1 MRGRITAAI
10 VGVAALI
17 LVALGIPLA
26 VAVHH
31 WVLGSEVVELQATA
45 ARTLTE
51 VAVPFDLTQ
60 LAAVAHEPD
69 APPPFGVYDGD
80 GALVFGDGPLRG
92 DEVVGRALAGVTVT
106 TTHGQIVV
114 ATPIHLDTAEQIVGV
129 LRVSESLD
137 GVNRRSRFAWMIMAI
152 AGAAALAVGWLI
164 ARRLAERLSRPV
176 IDLASAAARVRDGGV
191 LEWAGPSG
199 VGEIDALAAV
209 LVDGSQRV
217 SDALTRERR
226 FSADVSHQLRTPL
239 TGLRLRLESMRA
251 RSESGDAIDA
261 ALSDLARVESTVEH
275 LLAFARDASAATGSL
290 QLDVAARDAAERWGH
305 RVRTAGRTV
314 VVEAP
319 DAIATVG
326 STVSVEQMLDVLI
339 DNALRHGRGTIRVT
353 ARRMAGGGAINVSD
367 EGDTITEHDEERIF
381 RRHHGAHTGIGLALA
396 RSIAEVD
403 GGRLLLTNRHP
414 TTFSV
419 ILLDTDRLDG
429 GGTEEPV
436 ATVAPAARSS
446 STPATAEPAR
456 PRR

>member
-31 WVLGSEVVELQATA
+31 WVLSSEVVELQATA

-80 GALVFGDGPLRG
+80 GALVFGEGPLRG
-92 DEVVGRALAGVTVT
+92 DDVVGRALAGVTVT
-106 TTHGQIVV
+106 TTSGRIVV
-114 ATPIHLDTAEQIVGV
+114 ATPIHLDSAEQIVGV

-152 AGAAALAVGWLI
+152 AGAAALAVGWLM
-164 ARRLAERLSRPV
+164 ARRLAGRLSRPV

-191 LEWAGPSG
+191 LDWEQPSG

-209 LVDGSQRV
+209 LVDSSQRV

-226 FSADVSHQLRTPL
+226 FSANVSHQLRTPL

-251 RSESGDAIDA
+251 RSEPADAIDA
-261 ALSDLARVESTVEH
+261 ALSDLARIESTVEH
-275 LLAFARDASAATGSL
+275 LLAFARDANAATGSVR
-290 QLDVAARDAAERWGH
+290 LDFAARDAAERWDH
-305 RVRTAGRTV
+305 RVRTAGRIV
-314 VVEAP
+314 VVEAL
-319 DAIATVG
+319 DAIVTVG
-326 STVSVEQMLDVLI
+326 SMVSVEQIVDVLI

-353 ARRMAGGGAINVSD
+353 ARRMAGGGAINVTD
-367 EGDTITEHDEERIF
+367 EGETIAGHDEERIF

-396 RSIAEVD
+396 RSMAEVD
-403 GGRLLLTNRHP
+403 GGRLLLTNRQP

-419 ILLDTDRLDG
+419 IFLDTDQLDG
-429 GGTEEPV
+429 WST
-436 ATVAPAARSS
+436 ADPAA
-446 STPATAEPAR
+446 TIDDTFDAEPDHAR
-456 PRR
+456 GSHRAANR